1 MKQEDP
7 MEWQPVSTMPKSGE
21 FLIGVW
27 EGEWREPR
35 QRFRI
40 YEATGFT
47 TGQAFGHS
55 YRTEEG
61 EAYEIV
67 GWMPSPEPPSA

>member
-1 MKQEDP
+1 MRLEDA
-7 MEWQPVSTMPKSGE
+7 MEWQPVNTMPKSGE

-40 YEATGFT
+40 YEATGFP
-47 TGQAFGHS
+47 TG
-55 YRTEEG
+55 
-61 EAYEIV
+61 
-67 GWMPSPEPPSA
+67 PSLWT